1 MKLYI
6 ITGLSGSGK
15 SVALKALEDFN
26 FYCVD
31 NLPAMLLRSCINT
44 LKQQG
49 YTNVAIS
56 LDMRNPVSITS
67 LPQEILAIRDN
78 KIDLEVIFLDAT
90 NESLIKRFSETRRPH
105 PLSVGDMTI
114 TECIKLERELL
125 EPLND
130 IARKLDTSNMKPN
143 QLRDWV
149 RVFLKNEPDQFKMVL
164 QSFGFKRGV
173 PLDTDF
179 TFDVRCLPNPFY
191 IEDLKDLPGTDDKIS
206 LFFSERSDVADLTK
220 DMENFLKKW
229 IPQFMKSG
237 RKTVAIS
244 VGCTGGKHRS
254 VHVVEKLATNL
265 EKDYHLII
273 RHRDLA

>member
-44 LKQQG
+44 LTQQG